1 MVALL
6 DIVFIAHLD
15 MVKTGILTFW
25 QVEDKGLVED
35 GVQSPLLD
43 VRLFLHDPLLVE
55 QQVDLHIRIC
65 KTENFIFLVGCIT
78 VMSKYS
84 FPALNSEY

>member
-1 MVALL
+1 
-6 DIVFIAHLD
+6 

-35 GVQSPLLD
+35 RVQSSLLD

-55 QQVDLHIRIC
+55 QQVDLYIRIC
-65 KTENFIFLVGCIT
+65 KILYFWLV
-78 VMSKYS
+78 V
-84 FPALNSEY
+84 

>member
-35 GVQSPLLD
+35 GVQSPLLN

-55 QQVDLHIRIC
+55 QQVDLYIRIC
-65 KTENFIFLVGCIT
+65 KILYFWLV
-78 VMSKYS
+78 V
-84 FPALNSEY
+84 